1 MSAVALALV
10 LAAAVCHAGWN
21 LALKK
26 ARGNGLA
33 FFAVLGILEVAVWSI
48 PVALLTPEIGDFS
61 PEWLI
66 AMAVSAAIH
75 MAYFLLLLKAYKS
88 ADLSLA
94 YPLARAT
101 GPLLSVLAAIIFLGE
116 SPSGIALV
124 GALLIITGSTW
135 IGLSGARVSEM
146 GRSQLKGIAFALLCG
161 TMIAAYTVWDQQS
174 VTRLAI
180 PILIFYWGSIL
191 MRIAIASPALW
202 TERHTISSWFWHDLR
217 VLLVVAV
224 LAPLAYI
231 LVLVAMTLA
240 PLSLVAPAR
249 EISILLGVIA
259 GAKLLQEGQMLS
271 RLGAAALM
279 VTGIV
284 LLSIGDRLLS

>member
-1 MSAVALALV
+1 MSAAALALV

-48 PVALLTPEIGDFS
+48 PVALLTPDIGDFS
-61 PEWLI
+61 PEWLV

-124 GALLIITGSTW
+124 GALLIIAGSTW
-135 IGLSGARVSEM
+135 IGLSGARVS
-146 GRSQLKGIAFALLCG
+146 GIGQSQLKGIAFAVLCG
-161 TMIAAYTVWDQQS
+161 MMIAAYTVWDQQS
-174 VTRLAI
+174 VTRFAI
-180 PILIFYWGSIL
+180 PVLIFYWGSIL
-191 MRIAIASPALW
+191 MRIAMASPALW
-202 TERHTISSWFWHDLR
+202 TERHTISTWFWHDLR

-249 EISILLGVIA
+249 EISILLGVIV

-271 RLGAAALM
+271 RLGAATMM
-279 VTGIV
+279 VAGIV
-284 LLSIGDRLLS
+284 LLSVGDRLFS

>member
-10 LAAAVCHAGWN
+10 LAAAVCHAAWN

-26 ARGNGLA
+26 ARGNGLS
-33 FFAVLGILEVAVWSI
+33 FFAVLGILEVIVWSI
-48 PVALLTPEIGDFS
+48 PVALLTPELGTVKA
-61 PEWLI
+61 EWLI
-66 AMAVSAAIH
+66 AMAVSAIIH
-75 MAYFLLLLKAYKS
+75 MAYFWLLLKAYKS

-101 GPLLSVLAAIIFLGE
+101 GPLLSVLAAIVFLGE
-116 SPSGIALV
+116 SPSFVALT
-124 GALLIITGSTW
+124 GALLIIAGSTW
-135 IGLSGARVSEM
+135 IGFSGTRMTSLGAP
-146 GRSQLKGIAFALLCG
+146 QLKGIAFALLCG

-180 PILIFYWGSIL
+180 PVLVFYWGSIL

-202 TERHTISSWFWHDLR
+202 MDRHVISGWFWHDLR

-249 EISILLGVIA
+249 EMSILLGVIA
-259 GAKLLQEGQMLS
+259 GAKLLKEGQMLS
-271 RLGAAALM
+271 RLGAASLM

-284 LLSIGDRLLS
+284 LLSIGDRLMH

>member
-1 MSAVALALV
+1 MSAAALALV

-48 PVALLTPEIGDFS
+48 PVALLTPDIGDFS
-61 PEWLI
+61 PEWLV

-124 GALLIITGSTW
+124 GALLIIAGSTW
-135 IGLSGARVSEM
+135 IGLSGARVS
-146 GRSQLKGIAFALLCG
+146 GIGQSQLKGIAFAVLCG
-161 TMIAAYTVWDQQS
+161 MMIAAYTVWDQQS
-174 VTRLAI
+174 VTRFAI
-180 PILIFYWGSIL
+180 PVLIFYWGSIL
-191 MRIAIASPALW
+191 MRIAMASPALW
-202 TERHTISSWFWHDLR
+202 TERHTISTWFWHDLR

-271 RLGAAALM
+271 RLGAATMM
-279 VTGIV
+279 VAGIV
-284 LLSIGDRLLS
+284 LLSVGDRLFS

>member
-1 MSAVALALV
+1 LSAAALALV

-48 PVALLTPEIGDFS
+48 PVALLTPDIGDFS
-61 PEWLI
+61 PEWLV

-124 GALLIITGSTW
+124 GALLIIAGSTW
-135 IGLSGARVSEM
+135 IGLSGARVS
-146 GRSQLKGIAFALLCG
+146 GIGQSQLKGIAFAVLCG
-161 TMIAAYTVWDQQS
+161 MMIAAYTVWDQQS
-174 VTRLAI
+174 VTRFAI
-180 PILIFYWGSIL
+180 PVLIFYWGSIL
-191 MRIAIASPALW
+191 MRIAMASPALW
-202 TERHTISSWFWHDLR
+202 TERHTISTWFWHDLR

-249 EISILLGVIA
+249 EISILLGVIV

-271 RLGAAALM
+271 RLGAATMM
-279 VTGIV
+279 VAGIV
-284 LLSIGDRLLS
+284 LLSVGDRLFS

>member
-1 MSAVALALV
+1 LSAVALALV

-26 ARGNGLA
+26 ARGSGLA
-33 FFAVLGILEVAVWSI
+33 FFAILGILEVAVWSI
-48 PVALLTPEIGDFS
+48 PVALLTPDIKGFS
-61 PEWLI
+61 PNWLV

-124 GALLIITGSTW
+124 GALLIIVGSTW
-135 IGLSGARVSEM
+135 IGLSGARVSAI

-161 TMIAAYTVWDQQS
+161 TMIAGYTVWDQQS

-180 PILIFYWGSIL
+180 PVLIFYWGSIL
-191 MRIAIASPALW
+191 MRIVMASPALW
-202 TERHTISSWFWHDLR
+202 IERHTISSWFWHDLR

-279 VTGIV
+279 VLGIM
-284 LLSIGDRLLS
+284 LLSVGDRLFP

>member
-1 MSAVALALV
+1 MSAAALALV

-48 PVALLTPEIGDFS
+48 PVALLTPDIGDFS
-61 PEWLI
+61 PEWLV

-124 GALLIITGSTW
+124 GALLIIAGSTW
-135 IGLSGARVSEM
+135 IGLSGARVS
-146 GRSQLKGIAFALLCG
+146 GIGQSQLKGIAFAVLCG
-161 TMIAAYTVWDQQS
+161 MMIAAYTVWDQQS

-180 PILIFYWGSIL
+180 PVLIFYWGSIL
-191 MRIAIASPALW
+191 MRIAMASPALW
-202 TERHTISSWFWHDLR
+202 TERHTISTWFWHDLR

-271 RLGAAALM
+271 RLGAATMM
-279 VTGIV
+279 VAGIV
-284 LLSIGDRLLS
+284 LLSVGDRLFS